1 MFSAGSEASKGVEGP
16 RPSLL
21 AIAERV
27 ARHGNC
33 TLGVHHNGMLDEPA
47 CGADAQLVWR
57 PVFGWVDRTT
67 AVEEPEPLRVAS

>member
-1 MFSAGSEASKGVEGP
+1 MFNAGSKASKGVQGP
-16 RPSLL
+16 QPSLL

-33 TLGVHHNGMLDEPA
+33 TLGIHHNGMLEETA
-47 CGADAQLVWR
+47 RGADAELVWR
-57 PVFGWVDRTT
+57 PCFGWVVRTA